1 MSQPT
6 EWYLVSSR
14 GSIIF
19 YIAVNPGC
27 TAAQIADATSLTRR
41 SVAAILSDLKRAGM
55 ITTKT
60 VGRRH
65 HFTINMRASFL
76 HPTLPE
82 FPLGVILDELASLR
96 DDKGQAT
103 AKMHG
108 ICTNLDQLS
117 EVATSSCPRPG
128 CSGSLISSVD
138 GNTCLLCGRD
148 PDGAQPNIRHNKDG
162 RMSREALP
170 GGRRSMRKNVQSGG

>member
-1 MSQPT
+1 VSRT
-6 EWYLVSSR
+6 KEWCLVSSR
-14 GSIIF
+14 GAILF
-19 YIAVNPGC
+19 YIAVSPSC
-27 TAAQIADATSLTRR
+27 TVQQIADAMSLTRR
-41 SVAAILSDLKRAGM
+41 SVYGIVVDLKRAGM

-60 VGRRH
+60 VSRRH
-65 HFTINMRASFL
+65 QFAANMEASFL

-96 DDKGQAT
+96 DDGGQAT
-103 AKMHG
+103 TKMQR
-108 ICTNLDQLS
+108 ICTKLDQLS
-117 EVATSSCPRPG
+117 EVVTSSCPRPG

-148 PDGAQPNIRHNKDG
+148 PDGAQPNIRHNRDG

-170 GGRRSMRKNVQSGG
+170 GGGGR